1 MSRSQVDYVFPK
13 EILGLVA
20 KSSSFNTEKFP
31 VNNNENLSI
40 SLHVIGS
47 TGLSA
52 TAKIQGSHDYSM
64 WFDLLETDATIA
76 GDDDILWTL
85 SELKSLMFVRIS
97 VTITAGSALFNAIAR
112 GT

>member
-20 KSSSFNTEKFP
+20 KSSSFASEKFP

-40 SLHVIGS
+40 SLHSIGS
-47 TGLSA
+47 IGLSA
-52 TAKIQGSHDYSM
+52 VAKIQGSHDDSM
-64 WFDLLETDATIA
+64 WFDLLSTDATIT
-76 GDDDILWTL
+76 GDDDVLWTL
-85 SELKSLMFVRIS
+85 SELKSLMYVRVY
-97 VTITAGSALFNAIAR
+97 VTFTSGSALFNIIAR